1 MRPFI
6 LIAVLFAALLFTAP
20 AKASCAGGLCLL
32 PGQPV
37 ARLAN
42 AVRNRQVR
50 PVARLVAAR
59 PVRTMFARQPV
70 RRALRGV
77 GSLFVR

>member
-6 LIAVLFAALLFTAP
+6 LFAALFAALLFTAP
-20 AKASCAGGLCLL
+20 AHAGCL
-32 PGQPV
+32 GNRPV
-37 ARLAN
+37 LR
-42 AVRNRQVR
+42 AVSAPVRFVAQVR
-50 PVARLVAAR
+50 PVRSLVAAR
-59 PVRTMFARQPV
+59 PLRSFVAAQPV

>member
-6 LIAVLFAALLFTAP
+6 LTAALFAALLFTAP
-20 AKASCAGGLCLL
+20 AKANCAGGACLL

-37 ARLAN
+37 LR
-42 AVRNRQVR
+42 AVTA
-50 PVARLVAAR
+50 PARLVVRVAERR
-59 PVRTMFARQPV
+59 PVRSFFANRQPV